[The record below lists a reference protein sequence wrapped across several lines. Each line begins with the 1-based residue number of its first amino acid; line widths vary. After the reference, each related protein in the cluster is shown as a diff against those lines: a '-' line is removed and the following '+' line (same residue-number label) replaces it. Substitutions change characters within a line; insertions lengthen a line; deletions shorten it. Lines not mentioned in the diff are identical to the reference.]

1 MESVLKT
8 LSSCNI
14 VREAMVA
21 SLNRAALEAYWLGL
35 NLVVSIELLLFSS
48 KDCIG
53 NNLRKCKVQNFL
65 GLAHFTPL
73 YSLRAPTSFKL
84 LQAIT
89 MGLWYRA
96 HPLAL
101 WGTANFSSLDT
112 PPHITLAFPRLH
124 MHDTTD
130 SPIPFRTQS
139 PPPQDTGQRVKV
151 DNPVTMVNKLSESP
165 RHSSMTSTMRQNAS
179 ARCDLCMVV

>member
-53 NNLRKCKVQNFL
+53 NNLRRCKFPRGTLHALTFFKSTYIIQAL
-65 GLAHFTPL
+65 
-73 YSLRAPTSFKL
+73 TSNYYGSG
-84 LQAIT
+84 IEHT
-89 MGLWYRA
+89 LW
-96 HPLAL
+96 LF
-101 WGTANFSSLDT
+101 GSSLDT
-112 PPHITLAFPRLH
+112 PPHITLAFLKL
-124 MHDTTD
+124 HDTAD
-130 SPIPFRTQS
+130 SPNS
-139 PPPQDTGQRVKV
+139 
-151 DNPVTMVNKLSESP
+151 L
-165 RHSSMTSTMRQNAS
+165 
-179 ARCDLCMVV
+179 